1 MQQFIQAILLLNG
14 IYDIICS
21 LCILF
26 HLKNKIH
33 FLHPNI
39 FLNNHDKRFNRL
51 LAFWIF
57 TYGIIRLFAAF
68 NSQLIIFAS
77 ITYFIEA
84 FYFLYELYLNTT
96 YREKAIFVIIFSFI
110 LGIITCVM

>member
-1 MQQFIQAILLLNG
+1 MQQIIQLILFLNG

-26 HLKNKIH
+26 DLKIKYTFYIQ
-33 FLHPNI
+33 I
-39 FLNNHDKRFNRL
+39 FLNNDDNRFNRL

-57 TYGIIRLFAAF
+57 TYGIIRLYAAF
-68 NSQLIIFAS
+68 NSQFIIFAS

-84 FYFLYELYLNTT
+84 FYF
-96 YREKAIFVIIFSFI
+96 I
-110 LGIITCVM
+110 